1 MTKLA
6 IITIL
11 GLGLGFANTSFATDY
26 MDLYTNDPTVI
37 EGKID
42 VNGGEIETSP
52 MSFYLNPVINETD
65 GDIRT
70 GITQDD
76 ENTLSVF
83 GIRI

>member
-1 MTKLA
+1 MTRLA

-11 GLGLGFANTSFATDY
+11 GVGLGFANASLAADY
-26 MDLYTNDPTVI
+26 MDLYTNDPTAV
-37 EGKID
+37 ESTTD

-52 MSFYLNPVINETD
+52 MSFYLNSVINETD

-70 GITQDD
+70 DATTDD
-76 ENTLSVF
+76 ENKLSVF